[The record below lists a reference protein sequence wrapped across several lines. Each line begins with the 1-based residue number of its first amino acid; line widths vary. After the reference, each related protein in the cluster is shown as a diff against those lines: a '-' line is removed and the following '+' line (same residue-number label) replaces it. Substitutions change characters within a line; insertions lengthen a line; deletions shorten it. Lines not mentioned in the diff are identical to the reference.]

1 MICSMKENS
10 AGNSDRGFGWGRGLP
25 VLSRMGGADPVSTA
39 VMFEPHGISPFL
51 QENATASPC
60 AGVCTSS
67 YLKSVLGDTGP
78 SRPQL
83 HLSIQRYHMTKKDMV
98 KGTAVAPGTAWGCLP
113 SSWPS
118 ALSFAIGCCL
128 VLALHTFYSNEP
140 SKKPPSLGLCPLLA
154 GSSGWSPSRDGG
166 LSPVGFCFSGK

>member
-1 MICSMKENS
+1 MASERWYVLRRKIVQGRVTEGLGGEGASSFKQ
-10 AGNSDRGFGWGRGLP
+10 DGWGRPSEHRGDVGAP
-25 VLSRMGGADPVSTA
+25 WKESLSSGERHCLS
-39 VMFEPHGISPFL
+39 L
-51 QENATASPC
+51 C
-60 AGVCTSS
+60 WVCTSF

-83 HLSIQRYHMTKKDMV
+83 HLPIQLYHVTKKDGV
-98 KGTAVAPGTAWGCLP
+98 IGTAVAPGTAWECLP

-154 GSSGWSPSRDGG
+154 GSSG
-166 LSPVGFCFSGK
+166 

>member
-1 MICSMKENS
+1 M
-10 AGNSDRGFGWGRGLP
+10 
-25 VLSRMGGADPVSTA
+25 STA
-39 VMFEPHGISPFL
+39 VMFELHGISPFL

-83 HLSIQRYHMTKKDMV
+83 HLPIQLYHVTKKDGV
-98 KGTAVAPGTAWGCLP
+98 KGTAVAPGTAWECLP

-118 ALSFAIGCCL
+118 ALSFAIGCCP

-140 SKKPPSLGLCPLLA
+140 SKKPPRLGYAPFMH
-154 GSSGWSPSRDGG
+154 G
-166 LSPVGFCFSGK
+166 LPAEAQPGMVA